1 MTTASQTIILVDL
14 TDAQGYPIGCSVPVT
29 IDYCVD
35 VIRDYGQDADG
46 TRGALR
52 VEHDFLAAHIE
63 PNDLKTLTAAQAEQA
78 LGEAETVF
86 HRTKKYYY

>member
-1 MTTASQTIILVDL
+1 MTTASQTVILVDL
-14 TDAQGYPIGCSVPVT
+14 TDTKGYPIGRRVPVL

-63 PNDLKTLTAAQAEQA
+63 PEDLKALTAAQAEQA
-78 LGEAETVF
+78 LGDAETIF
-86 HRTKKYYY
+86 YRTKRYYY